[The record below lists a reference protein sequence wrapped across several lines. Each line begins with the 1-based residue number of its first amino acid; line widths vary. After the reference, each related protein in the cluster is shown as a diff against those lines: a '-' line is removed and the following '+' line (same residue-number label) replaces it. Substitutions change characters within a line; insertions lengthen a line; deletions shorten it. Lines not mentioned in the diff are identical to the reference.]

1 MSAGPA
7 EAGAGRARN
16 ISPAWGNPARRVV
29 RMNSGAPTRASS
41 ALIVWLIAEGDT
53 PRSPAAAEKLRR
65 SATRRKASIPSS
77 ALWGIVKSCFKALAD
92 YRGLSICAIA
102 SKKVAQRNERNR
114 SHGLSALLFPPLP
127 FCLCHRRRLGA
138 CVHRPDRLDRAG
150 LCPAEGGRPSL
161 RRPRRSGAHRRRWHG
176 DRKSTRLNSSH

>member
-1 MSAGPA
+1 M
-7 EAGAGRARN
+7 R
-16 ISPAWGNPARRVV
+16 ISDW
-29 RMNSGAPTRASS
+29 SS
-41 ALIVWLIAEGDT
+41 DVCSSDL
-53 PRSPAAAEKLRR
+53 KLRR

-77 ALWGIVKSCFKALAD
+77 APWGIVKSCFKALAD

-150 LCPAEGGRPSL
+150 LCPAEGGRLSQIG
-161 RRPRRSGAHRRRWHG
+161 RAHV
-176 DRKSTRLNSSH
+176 